1 MTRTLILI
9 AGVAFVVAIVCLGGA
24 AALGGRELAEHGW
37 TMHGGDFH
45 GVHFTVDDDGHG
57 KRVFLAGPAS
67 IDGAG
72 PTETREI
79 AWSGDDSL
87 DLEIPADVQFT
98 QSPGPAKLVVTGPK
112 GTVDQVRVS
121 GSDIDFDETP
131 ANARRVT
138 IVMTAPNVRDFT
150 LDGDGKLSIAG
161 FDQDRLDL
169 DLNGD
174 NQAEVKGQAH
184 AVKLDISGDGAADLS
199 ALAVEAAQVEI
210 EGSGRSTIA
219 PTEKADLDI
228 SGDGEI
234 DLTTH
239 PADMHSDVSGSG
251 RIVQG
256 SAAATSRPR

>member
-1 MTRTLILI
+1 MTRTLVLI

-57 KRVFLAGPAS
+57 KSVFLAGPAS
-67 IDGAG
+67 IDGGG

-79 AWSGDDSL
+79 AWSGDDAL
-87 DLEIPADVQFT
+87 DIEIPADVRFSQAA
-98 QSPGPAKLVVTGPK
+98 GPAKLTVTGPK

-121 GSDIDFDETP
+121 GSDLDFDETP
-131 ANARRVT
+131 ANAQRVT
-138 IVMTAPNVRDFT
+138 ITMTAPNVRHFT

-161 FDQDRLDL
+161 FDQDKLDL
-169 DLNGD
+169 ELNGD
-174 NQAEVKGQAH
+174 NQAEVTGRAR
-184 AVKLDISGDGAADLS
+184 AVKLDISGDGDADLS
-199 ALAVEAAQVEI
+199 ALVVEAAQVEI
-210 EGSGRSTIA
+210 DGSGRSTIA
-219 PTEKADLDI
+219 PTQKADLDI

-256 SAAATSRPR
+256 AAATSRPR

>member
-1 MTRTLILI
+1 MTRTLVLI

-37 TMHGGDFH
+37 TLHGGDFH

-57 KRVFLAGPAS
+57 KSVFLAGPAS
-67 IDGAG
+67 SDGGG

-79 AWSGDDSL
+79 AWSGGDAL
-87 DLEIPADVQFT
+87 DVEIPADVQFT
-98 QSPGPAKLVVTGPK
+98 QAPGAAKLVVTGPK

-121 GSDIDFDETP
+121 GSNLDFDETP
-131 ANARRVT
+131 ADAQRVT
-138 IVMTAPNVRDFT
+138 LTMTAPDVRHFA

-169 DLNGD
+169 ELNGD
-174 NQAEVKGQAH
+174 NQAEVKGKAH
-184 AVKLDISGDGAADLS
+184 AVKLDISGNGKADLG

-210 EGSGRSTIA
+210 EGSGRATVA
-219 PTEKADLDI
+219 PAQKADLDI

-256 SAAATSRPR
+256 AAATSQPR